1 MKMEIAK
8 NAGFCFGVK
17 RALALI
23 EDDIK
28 KIKKPISMY
37 GHLVHNE
44 EVIKRLLAKG
54 IKVID
59 SLEGVKGGTLIITA
73 HGISPK
79 VKEKLLKQKEL
90 DLVDTTC
97 PRVLLVQNLAK
108 LLHKQNKQVLIFGDV
123 DHQEVKGIN
132 GAADN
137 RAIIFSSEKEFK
149 KINFDPKKKY
159 GLVVQ
164 TTKDFEEFKK
174 LEKKI
179 KEKIKNIKIFN
190 TICQATRQRQSEVR
204 KLAGKHDLLLIIGSR
219 TSANTTR
226 LYKISQSINPNSYF
240 VGTSRELKREWFKN
254 RESLGITAGASTPD
268 WIINKVVQK
277 ARDIRK
283 EKKYGNKKALSQ
295 RKK

>member
-1 MKMEIAK
+1 MKIEIAK

-23 EDDIK
+23 EDNIK

-59 SLEGVKGGTLIITA
+59 NLEKIRRGTLIITA
-73 HGISPK
+73 HGLSPK
-79 VKEKLLKQKEL
+79 IKGKLLKRKGL
-90 DLVDTTC
+90 NLVDTTC
-97 PRVLLVQNLAK
+97 PKVLLVQNLAK
-108 LLHKQNKQVLIFGDV
+108 LLHKQEKQVLVFGDV
-123 DHQEVKGIN
+123 DHQEVKGIK
-132 GAADN
+132 GAADDQ
-137 RAIIFSSEKEFK
+137 AIVFSSEKEFK
-149 KINFDPKKKY
+149 KINLDQKKKY

-179 KEKIKNIKIFN
+179 KKKIKDIKIFN

-204 KLAGKHDLLLIIGSR
+204 ELSRKHDLILIIGSR

-226 LYKISQSINPNSYF
+226 LYEISQSINPDTYF
-240 VGTSRELKREWFKN
+240 VGTSQELKGRWFKDKK
-254 RESLGITAGASTPD
+254 SIGITAGASTPD
-268 WIINKVVQK
+268 WIINEVVQ
-277 ARDIRK
+277 RVQDIRK
-283 EKKYGNKKALSQ
+283 
-295 RKK
+295 

>member
-1 MKMEIAK
+1 MKIEIAK

-23 EDDIK
+23 EDNVK

-59 SLEGVKGGTLIITA
+59 NLEKIRRGTLIITA

-79 VKEKLLKQKEL
+79 MKEELLKQKGL
-90 DLVDTTC
+90 NLVDTTC
-97 PRVLLVQNLAK
+97 PKVLLVQNLAK
-108 LLHKQNKQVLIFGDV
+108 LLHKQGRQVLIFGDV
-123 DHQEVKGIN
+123 DHQEVKGIK
-132 GAADN
+132 GAADDQ
-137 RAIIFSSEKEFK
+137 AIVFSSEKEFK
-149 KINFDPKKKY
+149 KINLDQKKKY

-179 KEKIKNIKIFN
+179 KEKIKDIRIFN
-190 TICQATRQRQSEVR
+190 TICQATRQRQREVR
-204 KLAGKHDLLLIIGSR
+204 ELAKTQDLVLVVGSK

-226 LYKISQSINPNSYF
+226 LYQIGLGINPNTYF
-240 VGTSRELKREWFKN
+240 VATSQQVKEKWFKN
-254 RESLGITAGASTPD
+254 KKRVGITAGASTPD
-268 WIINKVVQK
+268 WIINQVVQ
-277 ARDIRK
+277 RVQNIR
-283 EKKYGNKKALSQ
+283 N
-295 RKK
+295 

>member
-1 MKMEIAK
+1 MKIEIAK

-23 EDDIK
+23 EDNVK

-59 SLEGVKGGTLIITA
+59 NLEKIRRGTLIITA

-79 VKEKLLKQKEL
+79 MKEKLLKQKGL
-90 DLVDTTC
+90 NLVDTTC
-97 PRVLLVQNLAK
+97 PKVLLVQNLAK
-108 LLHKQNKQVLIFGDV
+108 LLHKQSKQVLIFGDV
-123 DHQEVKGIN
+123 DHQEVKGIK
-132 GAADN
+132 GAADDQ
-137 RAIIFSSEKEFK
+137 AIVFSSEKEFK
-149 KINFDPKKKY
+149 KINLDQKKKY

-179 KEKIKNIKIFN
+179 KEKIKDIRIFN
-190 TICQATRQRQSEVR
+190 TICQATRQRQREVR
-204 KLAGKHDLLLIIGSR
+204 ELAKTQDLVLVVGSK

-226 LYKISQSINPNSYF
+226 LYQIGLGINPNTYF
-240 VGTSRELKREWFKN
+240 VATSQQVKEKWFKN
-254 RESLGITAGASTPD
+254 KKRVGITAGASTPD
-268 WIINKVVQK
+268 WIINQVVQ
-277 ARDIRK
+277 RVQNIR
-283 EKKYGNKKALSQ
+283 N
-295 RKK
+295 

>member
-1 MKMEIAK
+1 MEIEIAK

-23 EDDIK
+23 KDNVK

-54 IKVID
+54 IKIID
-59 SLEGVKGGTLIITA
+59 NLEKIKRGTLIITA

-79 VKEKLLKQKEL
+79 IKEKLLKQQGL
-90 DLVDTTC
+90 NLVDTTC
-97 PRVLLVQNLAK
+97 PKVLLVQNIAK
-108 LLHKQNKQVLIFGDV
+108 LLHKQSKQVLIFGDV
-123 DHQEVKGIN
+123 DHQEVKGIK
-132 GAADN
+132 GAADD
-137 RAIIFSSEKEFK
+137 RAIVFSSEKEFK
-149 KINFDPKKKY
+149 KINLDQKKKY

-179 KEKIKNIKIFN
+179 KEKIKDIKIFN

-204 KLAGKHDLLLIIGSR
+204 KLAKKHDLVLIVGSR

-226 LYKISQSINPNSYF
+226 LYEISQSINPDTYF
-240 VGTSRELKREWFKN
+240 VRTSQELKGKWFKN
-254 RESLGITAGASTPD
+254 KKSIGITAGASTPD
-268 WIINKVVQK
+268 WIINEVVQK
-277 ARDIRK
+277 AQNI
-283 EKKYGNKKALSQ
+283 EI
-295 RKK
+295 